1 MSPFISPGRGDFLI
15 LTGYGIGGAVGNITA
30 KNLTLRN
37 DKIFHVFNYNFGVP
51 EVAEF
56 EESNFSDFT
65 GNYSWPEYHYVLKYL
80 GFYNNIFNISH
91 ALDPVSYM
99 KGANNTGTD
108 DKIWWKYG
116 VSMWFTDEDKDLAT
130 LKPKSDDDFLSL
142 AKNYHNSARYVEYL
156 KKEPDILD
164 FRIKRHSSDKDSRAS
179 IDDFIRFDVGDT
191 VTVTVGDILLQNVE
205 IPEKYLGKPV
215 TAIGDN
221 AFSCNEGLKTVKL
234 PDSITDIG
242 KSAFFDC
249 MNLEQINIPDG
260 VTEIKD
266 STFDECRS
274 LKKSVCP
281 IQ

>member
-1 MSPFISPGRGDFLI
+1 
-15 LTGYGIGGAVGNITA
+15 
-30 KNLTLRN
+30 
-37 DKIFHVFNYNFGVP
+37 
-51 EVAEF
+51 
-56 EESNFSDFT
+56 
-65 GNYSWPEYHYVLKYL
+65 
-80 GFYNNIFNISH
+80 
-91 ALDPVSYM
+91 
-99 KGANNTGTD
+99 
-108 DKIWWKYG
+108 
-116 VSMWFTDEDKDLAT
+116 MWFTDEDKDLAT

-191 VTVTVGDILLQNVE
+191 ATVTVGDILLQNVE